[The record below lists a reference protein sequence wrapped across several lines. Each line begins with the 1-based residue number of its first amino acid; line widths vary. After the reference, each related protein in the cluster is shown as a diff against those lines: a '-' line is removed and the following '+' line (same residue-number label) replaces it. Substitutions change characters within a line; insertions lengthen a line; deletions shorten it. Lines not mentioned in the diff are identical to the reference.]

1 MRNISFTET
10 KPQFRARQKHRTR
23 RGNAKG
29 PTWKNLKPGD
39 VLMGCEQCQGLGKG
53 GKIVRMG
60 PIVILETNIEPLD
73 DIIRRPVRL
82 LRSGSP
88 ATWSKFQ
95 KTCEFFRNDRRMMC
109 PQGCVSYLK
118 MGNCCDEVSCPG
130 FREVTLEGFPDL
142 TEQQFVDMF
151 CHMNDCEPE
160 TEINNIL
167 FDYL

>member
-29 PTWKNLKPGD
+29 PTWKNLKSGD

-60 PIVILETNIEPLD
+60 PIVILETEIEPLY
-73 DIIRRPVRL
+73 DIIRRPVR
-82 LRSGSP
+82 P
-88 ATWSKFQ
+88 MP
-95 KTCEFFRNDRRMMC
+95 RRIEDQY
-109 PQGCVSYLK
+109 PFALPS
-118 MGNCCDEVSCPG
+118 ET
-130 FREVTLEGFPDL
+130 TLEGFTEL
-142 TEQQFVDMF
+142 TPARFVDMF

-167 FDYL
+167 FDYVDVKL

>member
-23 RGNAKG
+23 RGNKNG

-60 PIVILETNIEPLD
+60 PIVILETEIEPLD
-73 DIIRRPVRL
+73 DIIRRPMRTINPCALQPVW
-82 LRSGSP
+82 
-88 ATWSKFQ
+88 WS
-95 KTCEFFRNDRRMMC
+95 
-109 PQGCVSYLK
+109 
-118 MGNCCDEVSCPG
+118 DE
-130 FREVTLEGFPDL
+130 TTMEGFPER
-142 TEQQFVDMF
+142 TPVQFVDMF
-151 CHMNDCEPE
+151 CEMNDCEPE
-160 TEINNIL
+160 TEIHNIL

>member
-23 RGNAKG
+23 RGNANG

-73 DIIRRPVRL
+73 DIIRRPIRIIPQEI
-82 LRSGSP
+82 RQKHP
-88 ATWSKFQ
+88 ATI
-95 KTCEFFRNDRRMMC
+95 
-109 PQGCVSYLK
+109 YLT
-118 MGNCCDEVSCPG
+118 EV
-130 FREVTLEGFPDL
+130 VLEGFPL
-142 TEQQFVDMF
+142 KTEQEFVDMF
-151 CHMNDCEPE
+151 CAMNDCEPE

-167 FDYL
+167 FDYVDVKP

>member
-23 RGNAKG
+23 RGNKNG

-73 DIIRRPVRL
+73 DIIRRP
-82 LRSGSP
+82 
-88 ATWSKFQ
+88 
-95 KTCEFFRNDRRMMC
+95 FRNYPVRVHTQYNRLC
-109 PQGCVSYLK
+109 LH
-118 MGNCCDEVSCPG
+118 EV
-130 FREVTLEGFPDL
+130 ELEGFP
-142 TEQQFVDMF
+142 EMRGHPEKFVDMF
-151 CHMNDCEPE
+151 CEMNDCEPE